1 MYNIVIKNGNGKRW
15 DSMNND
21 MTEQEL
27 KKDAVVLQDIDLKSW
42 VYQN

>member
-1 MYNIVIKNGNGKRW
+1 
-15 DSMNND
+15 MNND